1 MATHHT
7 PGRLELQVRVPAGR
21 CEIETADT
29 AETVVEAVPMNAS
42 SASRSAVECLVE
54 KLSERPDGGHEL
66 RVEVPKHKRLLPG
79 FGDAQVLIRVRGP
92 HGLDLDAGTASA
104 DVIVTG
110 RPRCADVR
118 TASGDVSIEV
128 ADGAVQVKTAS
139 GDVNLGQMRDATD
152 VKTMSGDVVVRESGS
167 ATDVNTMSGDVRIR
181 RADRGRD
188 PDAQHVGRH
197 RGRHRARLHPVRRRD
212 LGVRRRALGDP
223 RVGEHAERPG
233 RRRPARHLDV
243 RRHRRDAGARG
254 AGRRVAGVTP
264 ATPAARSRLSRGR
277 AAGSR

>member
-7 PGRLELQVRVPAGR
+7 PGRMQLQVRVPAGR

-110 RPRCADVR
+110 RPRCADIR

-181 RADRGRD
+181 RATAGAIQMRSMSGDIEAAIAPGSTLYV
-188 PDAQHVGRH
+188 DATSASG
-197 RGRHRARLHPVRRRD
+197 
-212 LGVRRRALGDP
+212 
-223 RVGEHAERPG
+223 
-233 RRRPARHLDV
+233 DV
-243 RRHRRDAGARG
+243 RSEIPVSGSTPSGPADVDLHATSMSGDI
-254 AGRRVAGVTP
+254 VVTR
-264 ATPAARSRLSRGR
+264 APAAQ
-277 AAGSR
+277 AAVSPE